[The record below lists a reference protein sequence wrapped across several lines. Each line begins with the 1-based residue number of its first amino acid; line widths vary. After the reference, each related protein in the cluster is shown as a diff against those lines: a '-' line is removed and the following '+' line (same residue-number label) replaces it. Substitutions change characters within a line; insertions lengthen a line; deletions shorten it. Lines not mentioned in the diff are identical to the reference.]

1 MKEAGA
7 DNWGG
12 FAAKGSILALSPIL
26 FWKTKLSVQPIDF
39 QSILFLLF
47 KMKQIYG
54 LVRVSHYL

>member
-12 FAAKGSILALSPIL
+12 FAAKGSILAPSPIL
-26 FWKTKLSVQPIDF
+26 IWKTKLSVIF
-39 QSILFLLF
+39 YLYFLFLLF